1 MSSNK
6 RDGSDE
12 GTYWCV
18 ASNSHGTTRSKN
30 ATVIIAALGS
40 DFQTLPDEADVR
52 VRLGE
57 PITLPCRPP
66 KGSPEPEVAWQKDGV
81 DVANSTRIM
90 VAIYGDLRIHQV
102 TESDSG
108 NYICKATNA
117 AGTRNSS
124 PTKLTVLGKLASQM
138 E

>member
-6 RDGSDE
+6 RDGNDE

-81 DVANSTRIM
+81 DVANSSRTVVSIH
-90 VAIYGDLRIHQV
+90 GDLRIYQAAQK
-102 TESDSG
+102 DSG
-108 NYICKATNA
+108 VYICRATNA
-117 AGTRNSS
+117 AGSRNSS
-124 PTKLTVLGKLASQM
+124 PARLTVLGTV
-138 E
+138 